1 MTEYVLNLCLKN
13 SDKCGTISKNIRNV
27 WREELSDLTEKKIVG
42 FHTLGCKVNQS
53 ETEAMTALFLEK
65 GYQLG
70 DFEDY
75 CDVYVINTCTVT
87 HAGDRKSRQMI
98 RRAKHI
104 NPQAIVVVTG
114 CYAQTSPEDVAAIDD
129 VDIILGTN
137 KRHQIV
143 DLIEQFDGHRQQ
155 LVDAKDTLT
164 DFEEI
169 TMERVIQKARAY
181 LKVQDGCEQFCTYCI
196 IPYARGPL
204 RSRSMENTLQ
214 EAKKLEQAGF
224 REIILTG
231 IHLGAYG
238 KPGEAEAEAGA
249 VQTVTLADLC
259 EMLLKETSFERIR
272 LSSIEPTEVDEHL
285 LRLFA
290 ENRRMCRHLHLPLQA
305 GDDSVLAAMH
315 RPYDTEQYRQEMA
328 RIRAAVPDI
337 ALSTDLMVGFPGETE
352 EQFANSLRFCDEIA
366 FSSMHI
372 FKYSPREGTPA
383 ATYPNQ
389 VSNEAKDLRSKQMQE
404 IAEKNMLRYMEQHL
418 GQTVEVL
425 IEEQRADG
433 LWLGHTDNYL
443 HVAVEG
449 DCKKNTMVQ
458 VQLDKIDGK
467 LVKGKFIK

>member
-1 MTEYVLNLCLKN
+1 MAEQ
-13 SDKCGTISKNIRNV
+13 
-27 WREELSDLTEKKIVG
+27 KIVG

-70 DFEDY
+70 DFEAY

-98 RRAKHI
+98 RRAKHT
-104 NPQAIVVVTG
+104 NPEAIVVVTG
-114 CYAQTSPEDVAAIDD
+114 CYAQTSPEAVAAIED

-137 KRHQIV
+137 KRNRIV
-143 DLIEQFDGHRQQ
+143 EEVEQFCGGRKQ

-169 TMERVIQKARAY
+169 SMDRVIQKARAY
-181 LKVQDGCEQFCTYCI
+181 LKVQEGCEQFCTYCI

-204 RSRSMENTLQ
+204 RSRSMEHTLQ

-224 REIILTG
+224 QEIILTG

-238 KPGEAEAEAGA
+238 KPSEAEAKAGV
-249 VQTVTLADLC
+249 VQQVTLADLC
-259 EMLLKETSFERIR
+259 ERLLQETSFQRIR

-305 GDDSVLAAMH
+305 GDDAVLEAMH
-315 RPYDTEQYRQEMA
+315 RPYNTEQYRQEMI
-328 RIRAAVPDI
+328 RIRKAVPGI
-337 ALSTDLMVGFPGETE
+337 ALSTDLMVGFPGETD
-352 EQFANSLRFCDEIA
+352 EQFENSLRFCDEIG
-366 FSSMHI
+366 FSSMHL

-383 ATYPNQ
+383 AGYPNQ
-389 VSNEAKDLRSKQMQE
+389 VRNEVKEARSKQMQE
-404 IAEKNMLRYMEQHL
+404 MAERNMLRYMEAHL

-425 IEEQRADG
+425 VEEQRADG
-433 LWLGHTDNYL
+433 IWLGHTDNYL

-449 DCKKNTMVQ
+449 SCQKNTMVQ
-458 VQLDKIDGK
+458 VRLDKIDEK
-467 LVKGKFIK
+467 LLKGKFIK

>member
-1 MTEYVLNLCLKN
+1 LEQK
-13 SDKCGTISKNIRNV
+13 
-27 WREELSDLTEKKIVG
+27 EQKKIVG

-53 ETEAMTALFLEK
+53 ETEAMTALFVNK

-70 DFEDY
+70 DFEQY

-104 NPQAIVVVTG
+104 NPQAVVVVTG
-114 CYAQTSPEDVAAIDD
+114 CYAQTSPDDVAKIED

-137 KRHQIV
+137 KRHLIV
-143 DLIEQFDGHRQQ
+143 DTVEQFAGIQQQ
-155 LVDAKDTLT
+155 LVDDKEQLT

-169 TMERVIQKARAY
+169 SMERVIQKARAY
-181 LKVQDGCEQFCTYCI
+181 LKVQEGCEQFCTYCI

-204 RSRSMENTLQ
+204 RSRTMENTLQ

-238 KPGEAEAEAGA
+238 KETGA
-249 VQTVTLADLC
+249 HTLADLC
-259 EMLLKETSFERIR
+259 EMLLHETSFERIR
-272 LSSIEPTEVDEHL
+272 LSSVEPTEIDDHL
-285 LRLFA
+285 LTLIA

-305 GDDSVLAAMH
+305 GDDGVLEQMH
-315 RPYDTEQYRQEMA
+315 RPYSTEQYRTEME
-328 RIRAAVPDI
+328 RIRQAVPDI

-352 EQFANSLRFCDEIA
+352 EQFKNSLQFCDDIA

-389 VSNEAKDLRSKQMQE
+389 ISNDEKERRSKLMQAV
-404 IAEKNMLRYMEQHL
+404 AEKNMLAYMEQHI
-418 GQTVEVL
+418 GQPVNVL
-425 IEEQRADG
+425 IEEQDAQG
-433 LWLGHTDNYL
+433 NWLGHTDNYL
-443 HVAVEG
+443 HVSINEP
-449 DCKKNTMVQ
+449 CQKNTIVS
-458 VQLDKIDGK
+458 VLLEEIEGK
-467 LVKGKFIK
+467 LLKGKIID

>member
-1 MTEYVLNLCLKN
+1 MAE
-13 SDKCGTISKNIRNV
+13 R
-27 WREELSDLTEKKIVG
+27 KIVG

-53 ETEAMTALFLEK
+53 ETEAMTALFLDK

-70 DFEDY
+70 EFEAY

-98 RRAKHI
+98 RRAKQI

-114 CYAQTSPEDVAAIDD
+114 CYAQTSPEAIAAIED

-137 KRHQIV
+137 MRHLIV
-143 DLIEQFDGHRQQ
+143 DEVEAFAGSRVQ

-169 TMERVIQKARAY
+169 SMDRVIQKARAY
-181 LKVQDGCEQFCTYCI
+181 LKVQEGCEQFCTYCI

-224 REIILTG
+224 KEIILTG

-238 KPGEAEAEAGA
+238 KPSEAEREAGA
-249 VQTVTLADLC
+249 VQQVTLADLC

-272 LSSIEPTEVDEHL
+272 LSSIEPTEVDDHL

-305 GDDSVLAAMH
+305 GDDDVLEAMH
-315 RPYDTEQYRQEMA
+315 RPYNTEQYRQEMA
-328 RIRAAVPDI
+328 RIREAVPDI
-337 ALSTDLMVGFPGETE
+337 ALSTDLMVGFPGETD
-352 EQFANSLRFCDEIA
+352 EQFENSLRFCDEIA
-366 FSSMHI
+366 FSSMHL
-372 FKYSPREGTPA
+372 FKYSPRQGTPA
-383 ATYPNQ
+383 AGYPNQ
-389 VSNEAKDLRSKQMQE
+389 VPNEVKDIRSKRMQE
-404 IAEKNMLRYMEQHL
+404 MAERNMLRYMEAHL
-418 GQTVEVL
+418 GQIVEVL
-425 IEEQRADG
+425 VEEQRSDG
-433 LWLGHTDNYL
+433 IWLGHTDTYL
-443 HVAVEG
+443 HVAVDG
-449 DCKKNTMVQ
+449 PCRKNTMVK
-458 VQLDKIDGK
+458 VLLDKIDGK
-467 LVKGKFIK
+467 LIKGKFIK

>member
-1 MTEYVLNLCLKN
+1 MA
-13 SDKCGTISKNIRNV
+13 
-27 WREELSDLTEKKIVG
+27 EKKIVG

-53 ETEAMTALFLEK
+53 ETEAMTALFLNR

-70 DFEDY
+70 DFEAY

-104 NPQAIVVVTG
+104 NPEAVVVVTG
-114 CYAQTSPEDVAAIDD
+114 CYAQASPEAVAAIED

-137 KRHQIV
+137 KRNRIV
-143 DLIEQFDGHRQQ
+143 DEVEQFHGQRRQ
-155 LVDAKDTLT
+155 LVDDKDTLT

-169 TMERVIQKARAY
+169 SMDRVIQKARAY
-181 LKVQDGCEQFCTYCI
+181 LKVQEGCEQFCTYCI

-204 RSRSMENTLQ
+204 RSRSMEHTLQ

-238 KPGEAEAEAGA
+238 KPCEADAEAGA
-249 VQTVTLADLC
+249 VQQVTLADLC
-259 EMLLKETSFERIR
+259 EMLLRETSFERIR
-272 LSSIEPTEVDEHL
+272 LSSIEPTEVDDHL
-285 LRLFA
+285 LRLLA

-305 GDDSVLAAMH
+305 GDDSVLEAMH
-315 RPYDTEQYRQEMA
+315 RPYTTEQYRQEMA

-352 EQFANSLRFCDEIA
+352 EQFDNSLRFCDEIG

-389 VSNEAKDLRSKQMQE
+389 VPDEVKDARSKRMQHM
-404 IAEKNMLRYMEQHL
+404 AEQNMMRYMEAHL

-433 LWLGHTDNYL
+433 LWLGHTDHYL
-443 HVAVEG
+443 HVAAEG
-449 DCKKNTMVQ
+449 DFQKNQLVQ
-458 VQLDKIDGK
+458 IQLDKIDGK
-467 LVKGKFIK
+467 LLKGKFIK

>member
-1 MTEYVLNLCLKN
+1 M
-13 SDKCGTISKNIRNV
+13 
-27 WREELSDLTEKKIVG
+27 EKETRKIVG

-53 ETEAMTALFLEK
+53 ETEAMTALFLHR
-65 GYQLG
+65 GYELG
-70 DFEDY
+70 EFEQY

-104 NPQAIVVVTG
+104 NPKAVVVVTG
-114 CYAQTSPEDVAAIDD
+114 CYAQTSPEDIAAIED

-137 KRHQIV
+137 KRHLIV
-143 DLIEQFDGHRQQ
+143 DAVERFDGKRQQ
-155 LVDAKDTLT
+155 MVEQKDNLV

-204 RSRSMENTLQ
+204 RSRSMENTLR

-238 KPGEAEAEAGA
+238 KVSEQEKAKG
-249 VQTVTLADLC
+249 VIQQHTLADLC
-259 EMLLKETSFERIR
+259 EMLLSETSFDRIR
-272 LSSIEPTEVDEHL
+272 LSSIEPTEVDDHL

-305 GDDSVLAAMH
+305 GDDTVLERMH
-315 RPYDTEQYRQEMA
+315 RPYNTEQYRQEIA
-328 RIRAAVPDI
+328 RIRTAVPGI

-352 EQFANSLRFCDEIA
+352 EQFANSLSFCDEIA
-366 FSSMHI
+366 FSSMHL

-383 ATYPNQ
+383 ATYPDQ
-389 VSNEAKDLRSKQMQE
+389 VSNEEKETRSKRMQAV
-404 IAEKNMLRYMEQHL
+404 AEKNMLRYMEQHL
-418 GQTVEVL
+418 GQHVEVL
-425 IEEQRADG
+425 VEEQCADG
-433 LWLGHTDNYL
+433 TWLGHTDNYL
-443 HVAVEG
+443 HVAIDG
-449 DCKKNTMVQ
+449 PCQKNRMVQ

-467 LVKGKFIK
+467 LLKGKFID

>member
-1 MTEYVLNLCLKN
+1 M
-13 SDKCGTISKNIRNV
+13 
-27 WREELSDLTEKKIVG
+27 EKKTRKIVG

-53 ETEAMTALFLEK
+53 ETEAMTALFLHR
-65 GYQLG
+65 GYELG
-70 DFEDY
+70 EFEQY

-104 NPQAIVVVTG
+104 NPKAVVVVTG
-114 CYAQTSPEDVAAIDD
+114 CYAQTSPEDVAAIED

-137 KRHQIV
+137 KRHLIV
-143 DLIEQFDGHRQQ
+143 DAVERFDGKRQQ
-155 LVDAKDTLT
+155 LVEEKDTLT

-204 RSRSMENTLQ
+204 RSRSMENTLR

-238 KPGEAEAEAGA
+238 KVSEQEKAKGA
-249 VQTVTLADLC
+249 IQQHTLADLC
-259 EMLLKETSFERIR
+259 EMLLSETSFDRIR
-272 LSSIEPTEVDEHL
+272 LSSIEPTEVDDHL
-285 LRLFA
+285 LRLFT

-305 GDDSVLAAMH
+305 GDDSVLERMH
-315 RPYDTEQYRQEMA
+315 RPYNTEQYRQEIA
-328 RIRAAVPDI
+328 RIRAAVPGI

-352 EQFANSLRFCDEIA
+352 EQFASSLSFCDEIA
-366 FSSMHI
+366 FSSMHL

-383 ATYPNQ
+383 ATYPDQ
-389 VSNEAKDLRSKQMQE
+389 ISNEEKEARSKRMQAV
-404 IAEKNMLRYMEQHL
+404 AEKNMLRYMERHL
-418 GQTVEVL
+418 GQQVEVL
-425 IEEQRADG
+425 VEEQTADG
-433 LWLGHTDNYL
+433 TWLGHTDNYL
-443 HVAVEG
+443 HVAIEG
-449 DCKKNTMVQ
+449 PCQKNRMVQ

-467 LVKGKFIK
+467 LLKGKFID

>member
-1 MTEYVLNLCLKN
+1 MA
-13 SDKCGTISKNIRNV
+13 
-27 WREELSDLTEKKIVG
+27 EKKTVG

-53 ETEAMTALFLEK
+53 ETEAMTALFLDK

-70 DFEDY
+70 DFEEF

-98 RRAKHI
+98 RRAKHL
-104 NPQAIVVVTG
+104 NPEAIVVVTG
-114 CYAQTSPEDVAAIDD
+114 CYAQTSPEAVAAIED

-143 DLIEQFDGHRQQ
+143 EEVEQFSGERKL
-155 LVDAKDTLT
+155 LVDEKDTLT

-169 TMERVIQKARAY
+169 SMDRVIQKARAY
-181 LKVQDGCEQFCTYCI
+181 LKVQEGCEQFCTYCI

-214 EAKKLEQAGF
+214 EARKLEKAGF

-238 KPGEAEAEAGA
+238 KPGEAEAAMGK
-249 VQTVTLADLC
+249 VQEVTLADLC
-259 EMLLKETSFERIR
+259 EMLLNETSFERIR
-272 LSSIEPTEVDEHL
+272 LSSIEPTEVDDHL

-305 GDDSVLAAMH
+305 GDDSVLETMH
-315 RPYDTEQYRQEMA
+315 RPYNTEQYRQEMA
-328 RIRAAVPDI
+328 RIRAAVPGI
-337 ALSTDLMVGFPGETE
+337 ALSTDLMVGFPGETD
-352 EQFANSLRFCDEIA
+352 EQFENSLRFCDEIG
-366 FSSMHI
+366 FSSMHL

-383 ATYPNQ
+383 ATYPDQ
-389 VSNEAKDLRSKQMQE
+389 VRNEVKDIRSKRMQE
-404 IAEKNMLRYMEQHL
+404 MAEKNMLRYMEEHL

-433 LWLGHTDNYL
+433 IWLGHTDNYL
-443 HVAVEG
+443 HVAVDG
-449 DCKKNTMVQ
+449 PCRKNTMVQ

-467 LVKGKFIK
+467 LIKGKFIE

>member
-1 MTEYVLNLCLKN
+1 MA
-13 SDKCGTISKNIRNV
+13 
-27 WREELSDLTEKKIVG
+27 EKKIVG

-53 ETEAMTALFLEK
+53 ETEAMTALFLNR

-70 DFEDY
+70 DFEAY

-104 NPQAIVVVTG
+104 NPEAVVVVTG
-114 CYAQTSPEDVAAIDD
+114 CYAQASPEAVAAIED

-137 KRHQIV
+137 KRNRIV
-143 DLIEQFDGHRQQ
+143 DEVEQFHGQRRQ
-155 LVDAKDTLT
+155 LVDDKDTLT

-169 TMERVIQKARAY
+169 SMDRVIQKARAY
-181 LKVQDGCEQFCTYCI
+181 LKVQEGCEQFCTYCI

-204 RSRSMENTLQ
+204 RSRSMEHTLQ

-238 KPGEAEAEAGA
+238 KPCAADAEAGA
-249 VQTVTLADLC
+249 VQQVTLADLC
-259 EMLLKETSFERIR
+259 EMLLRETSFERIR
-272 LSSIEPTEVDEHL
+272 LSSIEPTEVDDHL
-285 LRLFA
+285 LRLLA

-305 GDDSVLAAMH
+305 GDDSVLEAMH
-315 RPYDTEQYRQEMA
+315 RPYTTEQYRQEMA

-352 EQFANSLRFCDEIA
+352 EQFANSLRFCDEIG

-389 VSNEAKDLRSKQMQE
+389 VPDEVKDARSKQMQHM
-404 IAEKNMLRYMEQHL
+404 AERNMLRYMEAHL

-433 LWLGHTDNYL
+433 LWLGHTDHYL
-443 HVAVEG
+443 HVAAEG
-449 DCKKNTMVQ
+449 DFQKNQLVQ
-458 VQLDKIDGK
+458 IQLDKIDGK
-467 LVKGKFIK
+467 LLKGKFIK

>member
-1 MTEYVLNLCLKN
+1 MAET
-13 SDKCGTISKNIRNV
+13 
-27 WREELSDLTEKKIVG
+27 KIAG

-53 ETEAMTALFLEK
+53 ETEAMTALFLDK

-70 DFEDY
+70 EFEGY

-98 RRAKHI
+98 RRAKQI

-114 CYAQTSPEDVAAIDD
+114 CYAQTSPEAVAAIED

-137 KRHQIV
+137 MRHRIV
-143 DLIEQFDGHRQQ
+143 DEVEAFAGSRVQ
-155 LVDAKDTLT
+155 LVDEKDTLI

-169 TMERVIQKARAY
+169 SMDRVIQKARAY
-181 LKVQDGCEQFCTYCI
+181 LKVQEGCEQFCTYCI

-224 REIILTG
+224 KEIILTG

-238 KPGEAEAEAGA
+238 KPSEAEREAGA
-249 VQTVTLADLC
+249 VQQVTLADLC
-259 EMLLKETSFERIR
+259 EMLLNETSFERIR
-272 LSSIEPTEVDEHL
+272 LSSIEPTEVDDHL

-305 GDDSVLAAMH
+305 GDDSVLEAMH
-315 RPYDTEQYRQEMA
+315 RPYNTEQYRQEMA

-337 ALSTDLMVGFPGETE
+337 ALSTDLMVGFPGETD
-352 EQFANSLRFCDEIA
+352 EQFENSLRFCDDIA
-366 FSSMHI
+366 FSSMHL
-372 FKYSPREGTPA
+372 FKYSPRQGTPA
-383 ATYPNQ
+383 ADYPNQ
-389 VSNEAKDLRSKQMQE
+389 VPNEVKDARSKRMQE
-404 IAEKNMLRYMEQHL
+404 MAERNMLRYMEAHL

-425 IEEQRADG
+425 VEEQRSDG
-433 LWLGHTDNYL
+433 IWLGHTDTYL
-443 HVAVEG
+443 HVAVDG
-449 DCKKNTMVQ
+449 MCRKNTMVQ
-458 VQLDKIDGK
+458 VLLDKIDGK
-467 LVKGKFIK
+467 LIKGKIIE

>member
-1 MTEYVLNLCLKN
+1 MA
-13 SDKCGTISKNIRNV
+13 
-27 WREELSDLTEKKIVG
+27 EKKTVG
-42 FHTLGCKVNQS
+42 IHTLGCKVNQS
-53 ETEAMTALFLEK
+53 ETEAMTALFLDK

-70 DFEDY
+70 NFEEF

-98 RRAKHI
+98 RRAKHL
-104 NPQAIVVVTG
+104 NPEAIVVVTG
-114 CYAQTSPEDVAAIDD
+114 CYAQTSPEAVAAIED

-143 DLIEQFDGHRQQ
+143 EEVEQFSGVRKL
-155 LVDAKDTLT
+155 LVDEKDTLT

-169 TMERVIQKARAY
+169 SMDRVIQKARAY
-181 LKVQDGCEQFCTYCI
+181 LKVQEGCEQFCTYCI

-214 EAKKLEQAGF
+214 EARKLEKAGF

-238 KPGEAEAEAGA
+238 KPGEAEAAMGK
-249 VQTVTLADLC
+249 VQEVTLADLC
-259 EMLLKETSFERIR
+259 EMLLNETSFERIR
-272 LSSIEPTEVDEHL
+272 LSSIEPTEVDDHL

-305 GDDSVLAAMH
+305 GDDSVLEAMH
-315 RPYDTEQYRQEMA
+315 RPYNTEQYRQEMA
-328 RIRAAVPDI
+328 RIRAAVPGI
-337 ALSTDLMVGFPGETE
+337 ALSTDLMVGFPGETD
-352 EQFANSLRFCDEIA
+352 EQFENSLRFCDEIG
-366 FSSMHI
+366 FSSMHL

-383 ATYPNQ
+383 ATYPDQ
-389 VSNEAKDLRSKQMQE
+389 VRNEVKDIRSKRMQE
-404 IAEKNMLRYMEQHL
+404 MAEKNMLRYMEEHL

-433 LWLGHTDNYL
+433 IWLGHTDNYL
-443 HVAVEG
+443 HVAVDG
-449 DCKKNTMVQ
+449 PCRKNTMVQ

-467 LVKGKFIK
+467 LIKGKFIE

>member
-1 MTEYVLNLCLKN
+1 MA
-13 SDKCGTISKNIRNV
+13 
-27 WREELSDLTEKKIVG
+27 EKKTVG

-53 ETEAMTALFLEK
+53 ETEAMTALFLDK

-70 DFEDY
+70 DFEEF

-98 RRAKHI
+98 RRAKHL
-104 NPQAIVVVTG
+104 NPEAIIVVTG
-114 CYAQTSPEDVAAIDD
+114 CYAQTSPEAVAAIED

-143 DLIEQFDGHRQQ
+143 EEVEQFSGVRKL
-155 LVDAKDTLT
+155 LVDEKDTLT

-169 TMERVIQKARAY
+169 SMDRVIQKARAY
-181 LKVQDGCEQFCTYCI
+181 LKVQEGCEQFCTYCI

-214 EAKKLEQAGF
+214 EARKLEKAGF

-238 KPGEAEAEAGA
+238 KPGEAEAAMGK
-249 VQTVTLADLC
+249 VQEVTLADLC
-259 EMLLKETSFERIR
+259 EMLLNETSFERIR
-272 LSSIEPTEVDEHL
+272 LSSIEPTEVDDHL

-305 GDDSVLAAMH
+305 GDDSVLEAMH
-315 RPYDTEQYRQEMA
+315 RPYNTEQYRQEMA
-328 RIRAAVPDI
+328 RIRAAVPGI
-337 ALSTDLMVGFPGETE
+337 ALSTDLMVGFPGETD
-352 EQFANSLRFCDEIA
+352 EQFENSLRFCDEIG
-366 FSSMHI
+366 FSSMHL

-383 ATYPNQ
+383 ATYPDQ
-389 VSNEAKDLRSKQMQE
+389 VRNEVKDIRSKRMQE
-404 IAEKNMLRYMEQHL
+404 MAEKNMLRYMEEHL

-433 LWLGHTDNYL
+433 IWLGHTDNYL
-443 HVAVEG
+443 HVAIDG
-449 DCKKNTMVQ
+449 PCRKNTMVQ

-467 LVKGKFIK
+467 LIKGKFIE

>member
-1 MTEYVLNLCLKN
+1 MA
-13 SDKCGTISKNIRNV
+13 
-27 WREELSDLTEKKIVG
+27 EKKIVG

-53 ETEAMTALFLEK
+53 ETEAMTALFLDK

-104 NPQAIVVVTG
+104 NPKAVVVVTG
-114 CYAQTSPEDVAAIDD
+114 CYAQASPEAVAAIED

-137 KRHQIV
+137 KRNRIV
-143 DLIEQFDGHRQQ
+143 DEVEQFSGRRKQ

-169 TMERVIQKARAY
+169 SMDRVIQKARAY
-181 LKVQDGCEQFCTYCI
+181 LKVQEGCEQFCTYCI

-238 KPGEAEAEAGA
+238 KPSEAEAEAGA

-272 LSSIEPTEVDEHL
+272 LSSIEPTEVDDHL

-305 GDDSVLAAMH
+305 GDDSVLEAMH
-315 RPYDTEQYRQEMA
+315 RPYNTGQYRQEMA
-328 RIRAAVPDI
+328 RIRAAVPGI
-337 ALSTDLMVGFPGETE
+337 ALSTDLMVGFPGETD
-352 EQFANSLRFCDEIA
+352 EQFANSLQFCDEIG
-366 FSSMHI
+366 FSSMHL
-372 FKYSPREGTPA
+372 FKYSPRAGTPA
-383 ATYPNQ
+383 AGYPNQ
-389 VSNEAKDLRSKQMQE
+389 VRNEVKEQRSKQMQE
-404 IAEKNMLRYMEQHL
+404 MAEKNMLRYMEQHL

-425 IEEQRADG
+425 IEEQREDG
-433 LWLGHTDNYL
+433 IWLGHTDNYL

-449 DCKKNTMVQ
+449 DCQKNNMVQ

-467 LVKGKFIK
+467 LIKGKFIE

>member
-1 MTEYVLNLCLKN
+1 MELKN
-13 SDKCGTISKNIRNV
+13 
-27 WREELSDLTEKKIVG
+27 EPKIVG

-53 ETEAMTALFLEK
+53 ETEAMTALFLQR

-70 DFEDY
+70 EFEQY

-114 CYAQTSPEDVAAIDD
+114 CYAQTSPENVAAIED

-137 KRHQIV
+137 KRHLIV
-143 DLIEQFDGHRQQ
+143 DLVEQFDGRRQQ
-155 LVDAKDTLT
+155 LVEEKDSLT

-204 RSRSMENTLQ
+204 RSRSMANTLQ

-224 REIILTG
+224 QEIILTG

-238 KPGEAEAEAGA
+238 KPSEQEAAQGA
-249 VQTVTLADLC
+249 VQQHTLADLC
-259 EMLLKETSFERIR
+259 EMLLVETSFARIR
-272 LSSIEPTEVDEHL
+272 LSSIEPTEVDDHL
-285 LRLFA
+285 LRLFV

-305 GDDSVLAAMH
+305 GDDSVLARMH
-315 RPYDTEQYRQEMA
+315 RPYDTEQYRQEMV
-328 RIRAAVPDI
+328 RIRQAVPDI
-337 ALSTDLMVGFPGETE
+337 ALSTDLMVGFPGETD

-383 ATYPNQ
+383 AGYANQ
-389 VSNEAKDLRSKQMQE
+389 ISNEVKDARSKQMQE
-404 IAEKNMLRYMEQHL
+404 VAEKNMLRYMEQHL
-418 GQTVEVL
+418 GQQIEVL
-425 IEEQRADG
+425 IEEQQEDG

-443 HVAVEG
+443 HVAVDG
-449 DCKKNTMVQ
+449 PCQKNTMVL

-467 LVKGKFIK
+467 LVKGKFID